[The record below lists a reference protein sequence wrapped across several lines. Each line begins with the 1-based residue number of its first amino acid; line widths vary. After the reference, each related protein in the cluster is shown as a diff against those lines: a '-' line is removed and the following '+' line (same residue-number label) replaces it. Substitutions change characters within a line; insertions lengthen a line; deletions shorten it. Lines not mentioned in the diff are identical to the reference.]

1 MEEVRELVLEVKAAM
16 LAALSILV
24 LKGLDEAIVV
34 MNNQVSLNPD
44 GQKIQKDKDS
54 VLERFQKHA
63 GNNFDEL
70 VGGPEKEVNVLDY
83 GSLSLVE
90 EDDLEAIIAME
101 GMIAHARN
109 CDIQEYLSFNTRFD
123 TLFFGTRIDESNNP
137 MDPEQIGDAFKEAIR
152 PVSLS
157 PAGLLMAYR
166 YFNSSVFHEL
176 EAVFVEANEIL
187 IGKNILPDLDIAA
200 RDKKVQKNKR
210 SLPREKK
217 DPTERAFSSPSQA
230 GDQPGPSA
238 QQMFSVMQNLMHGMS
253 QQGQQGASGNIPT
266 NAGVA
271 NAGQVA
277 TATAGNAAMPGGQAA
292 YSGMIPMGLQQGMM
306 IGNQRV
312 EMVANEQLV
321 NLLSEIQQNFT
332 EQKDDQNGDNDSEE
346 EGAVSSAPINLG
358 KSIGDLLQNRSD
370 EETLRA
376 LDSQSSDVINLVT
389 LLFEAIWEDETV
401 PIPVKEIIGRTQIT
415 ILRIALN
422 DSGFFDRDDHPARVL
437 INELATAGISWTEF
451 DKLESDPMYRK
462 MQSIVGNLL
471 KNYDNDLELIDGLNH
486 EFIMFKRNQMLEV
499 QETEQRLS
507 DVHERQNR
515 IDEVKEYALGKI
527 AERILDEEIQP
538 FVKEFLETHFHKFV
552 VQVVLREGP
561 GGISWKPI
569 MNTVD
574 VLLWTVNRGKQEGD
588 MDRFVKVN
596 PRLLVNLRKAL
607 EIAGIE
613 KSDTDSLIS
622 ELQKVQNSTFSDPTG
637 DSVSAKTASD
647 EEAGAEEDVAQKPL
661 PPLPEDDAHLQEVSN
676 YPIGI
681 WLEFQTEG
689 DQTVRCT
696 LAAKIDTI
704 DKYVF
709 VNRQGVKVIENSK
722 MGLARELKAGS
733 VKVISESP
741 LIERAMETVIGRL
754 RDSGA
759 SNQSA

>member
-1 MEEVRELVLEVKAAM
+1 MEEVRELVSEIKAAM
-16 LAALSILV
+16 LAALSTLV

-44 GQKIQKDKDS
+44 GQKIQKDKES
-54 VLERFQKHA
+54 VVERFRKQA
-63 GNNFDEL
+63 GDNFDEL
-70 VGGPEKEVNVLDY
+70 VGGAEKEVNVLDY

-109 CDIQEYLSFNTRFD
+109 CDIQEYLSFNTRID

-152 PVSLS
+152 PVGLS
-157 PAGLLMAYR
+157 AAGLLMAYR

-176 EAVFVEANEIL
+176 EAVLLEANEIL
-187 IGKNILPDLDIAA
+187 IDKNILPDLDIAA
-200 RDKKVQKNKR
+200 RDKKIQKNKR
-210 SLPREKK
+210 SLPREKI

-230 GDQPGPSA
+230 DQAGPSA
-238 QQMFSVMQNLMHGMS
+238 QQMFSVIQNLMHGMS
-253 QQGQQGASGNIPT
+253 QQAAAGNGPT
-266 NAGVA
+266 NAA
-271 NAGQVA
+271 AQMAVA
-277 TATAGNAAMPGGQAA
+277 TGVNPSVSASQAVNPGMM
-292 YSGMIPMGLQQGMM
+292 SMGLQQGMM

-312 EMVANEQLV
+312 ELLANEQLV
-321 NLLSEIQQNFT
+321 KLLGEIQQNFDEQRG
-332 EQKDDQNGDNDSEE
+332 EQKSEKDSK
-346 EGAVSSAPINLG
+346 EGGAASSTPINLG
-358 KSIGDLLQNRSD
+358 KSIGDLLQNKSD

-401 PIPVKEIIGRTQIT
+401 PIPVKELIGRTQIT

-422 DSGFFDRDDHPARVL
+422 DSGFFDRNDHPARIL

-462 MQSIVGNLL
+462 MQSIIGDLL
-471 KNYDNDLELIDGLNH
+471 KNYDNDLELIEGLNH
-486 EFIMFKRNQMLEV
+486 EFIMFKRNQMLEM

-507 DVHERQNR
+507 DADERQNR
-515 IDEVKEYALGKI
+515 IDEVKEYALLKI
-527 AERILDEEIQP
+527 AERILDEEIQA
-538 FVKEFLETHFHKFV
+538 FVREFLQIHFHKFV

-569 MNTVD
+569 MNTID
-574 VLLWTVNRGKQEGD
+574 VLLWTVHRSKQQGD

-607 EIAGIE
+607 EIAGYE
-613 KSDTDSLIS
+613 KSETDSLIG
-622 ELQKVQNSTFSDPTG
+622 ELQEVQNSTFSKSG
-637 DSVSAKTASD
+637 DSEESLKSSMDKDAGTD
-647 EEAGAEEDVAQKPL
+647 ERVLVEPV
-661 PPLPEDDAHLQEVSN
+661 PPLPEDDEHLQEVSS

-722 MGLARELKAGS
+722 MGLARELKAGT

-741 LIERAMETVIGRL
+741 LIERAMETVIGKL
-754 RDSGA
+754 RNSDA
-759 SNQSA
+759 SNQPV